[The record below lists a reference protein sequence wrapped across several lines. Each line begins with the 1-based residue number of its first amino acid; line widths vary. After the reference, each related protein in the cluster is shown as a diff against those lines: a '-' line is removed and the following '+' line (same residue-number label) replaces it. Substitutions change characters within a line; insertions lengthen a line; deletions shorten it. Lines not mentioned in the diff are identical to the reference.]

1 MIINRLGTKLLNVFP
16 HMVKPGSSGRITTAV
31 VMTIVAV
38 CLGLCYMMTKSIEP
52 KFAFFVDGF
61 ELPSPQMVTVGE
73 GSTVCFKGVKHDYLC
88 ITPNADGSYMWKV
101 NEAYQDT
108 LQYFKINDENPQ
120 KHIIRDDSK
129 QKITINLS
137 EQETISF
144 SGSEIW
150 DEWDDEFDE
159 QQDILARHFAARYG
173 FVHRSK
179 TEEDSLRWVSYCNA
193 NDVRSFFE
201 RSKDGNSIV
210 LVILDNKTFITEGD
224 DTIGY
229 IREGVTKSGDGSE
242 QKNLCK
248 IQFFDVNSHCYMDG
262 ETDNGTFQIDGVNYV
277 MKATV
282 KLTEW
287 GAGHVMLE
295 RTNVGNVQV
304 RYPRA
309 LGYVGTID
317 SLYENC
323 SQTCHFFTLKQ
334 NTQTFPIGTDIY
346 LPQLS
351 AAISQDICNVQLS
364 GRKDIYIHS
373 NDNANDSVHVTT
385 AKSSYLPFNIVPAL
399 NKLSLNSNGVTLML
413 RAGIVDSQFAWSYM
427 LVPFTVGI
435 VLLILILC
443 PWSPVRINTDDVASY
458 SYYSVSQLNRYPA
471 YFAMLLVVAMVYC
484 ICKSLIALKLSY
496 TYPYFEKMTG
506 ITPVTTSLMLLLF
519 FTLAMVFNYKIIEA
533 MEGDKDELFGDETT
547 QHGKRKWVAWTITAC
562 LFAGIIWVFFN
573 VLDNAVSES
582 VIKSYFPSQI
592 YNANVFRWRDIFG
605 INDTHRSVPYT
616 LMLLEGI
623 VLIVW
628 FAQNCYYQWEGV
640 KEFFIDN
647 MERAKDAVK
656 VLWEEKVM
664 GKVEWKKLGL
674 FDKIKENGGE
684 EIWNKVQNGNGGV
697 VGKMLVLVRRNFIV
711 CLSILIGLLFGAF
724 FIDVLSKPLIVLAF
738 LWAVLCLW
746 DAFVLAV
753 KALFPWHFVLLFSM
767 VVIGPMLGNFGT
779 AFITIGVIIGMCK
792 ALSGV
797 EFIENDNYDEKSYDT
812 RHIVFF
818 EMLIISLV
826 YIVCAMVADNGYM
839 TNYIGFLLTVLC
851 FYFIMDKNGKWLMQ
865 SDEDA
870 ERESKWV
877 GLLIA
882 FACVLLIT
890 LPTLCSK
897 MFSTDEVNYSRMS
910 RRIMLYSN
918 FSDLQK
924 SGYRYAES
932 DAEFMTIMSHYM
944 QNYEGKDPLSNEEHF
959 LHPSVSTGQSPV
971 VLNDLSVPIAFIGSY
986 GVIRSSCVYFL
997 LLIAL
1002 LILVIQF
1009 SVGYETTDGWESYL
1023 TNAMQRRLLAVFMWV
1038 GTSFYIYMSY
1048 LGHIP
1053 FTGRLNPGFGVD
1065 AVGEALE
1072 SAILLAFMA
1081 VVTVKTPKSQ
1091 DNS

>member
-16 HMVKPGSSGRITTAV
+16 RMMKPGSSGRLTTAV
-31 VMTIVAV
+31 VIAIVTI
-38 CLGLCYMMTKSIEP
+38 CFGLCYIMTNSIEP
-52 KFAFFVDGF
+52 KFAFFLDGL
-61 ELPSPQMVTVGE
+61 ELPAPQVITVGE
-73 GSTVCFKGVKHDYLC
+73 GSSVCFKDVRTDYLS
-88 ITPNADGSYMWKV
+88 ITPNADGSFSWKV
-101 NEAYQDT
+101 NGAYKDT
-108 LQYFKINDENPQ
+108 LHYFKINDENPQ
-120 KHIIRDDSK
+120 KHIIKDSPN
-129 QKITINLS
+129 QKITIYLS
-137 EQETISF
+137 TQDTISI

-150 DEWDDEFDE
+150 NEWEDEFDR

-173 FVHRSK
+173 FEHKSK
-179 TEEDSLRWVSYCNA
+179 NEEDSLRWVSYCNS

-210 LVILDNKTFITEGD
+210 LVILDNKTFVTEDGN
-224 DTIGY
+224 TIGY
-229 IREGVTKSGDGSE
+229 VREGVARVEEGSE
-242 QKNLCK
+242 QNGRCK

-262 ETDNGTFQIDGVNYV
+262 EANNGTFQINGVNYV
-277 MKATV
+277 MKASV

-295 RTNVGNVQV
+295 RTPAGNIQV
-304 RYPRA
+304 WYPKA

-317 SLYENC
+317 SLYENTKKT
-323 SQTCHFFTLKQ
+323 SHFFTLKQ

-346 LPQLS
+346 LPQIS
-351 AAISQDICNVQLS
+351 SEVSQDICNVQLN
-364 GRKDIYIHS
+364 GKHGVYIHS
-373 NDNANDSVHVTT
+373 NDNANDSVRVTK
-385 AKSSYLPFNIVPAL
+385 AKTNNLPFSVVPAL
-399 NKLSLNSNGVTLML
+399 NKLTLHSNGVTLML
-413 RAGIVDSQFAWSYM
+413 RAGVIDTHFAWSYM
-427 LVPFTVGI
+427 LVPFTVGL
-435 VLLILILC
+435 VLLILVLC
-443 PWSPVRINTDDVASY
+443 PWSPVRIDTDGVTSY
-458 SYYSVSQLNRYPA
+458 SYYSVSQLNRYPT
-471 YFAMLLVVAMVYC
+471 YFSMLLVVAMVYC

-496 TYPYFEKMTG
+496 TYPYFEKLTG

-519 FTLAMVFNYKIIEA
+519 FTLAMVFNHKIIEA

-547 QHGKRKWVAWTITAC
+547 RHGMRKWIAWGIAVG
-562 LFAGIIWVFFN
+562 LFAGVIFVFFN
-573 VLDNAVSES
+573 VLDCAVSAG

-592 YNANVFRWRDIFG
+592 YSMNVFRWRDIFG

-623 VLIVW
+623 MLIVW
-628 FAQNCYYQWEGV
+628 LVRNCYYQWEGV
-640 KEFFIDN
+640 KQFFTDN
-647 MERAKDAVK
+647 VEKAKDAAN

-664 GKVEWKKLGL
+664 GKIEWKKWGL
-674 FDKIKENGGE
+674 FEKIKGNYGYEVMG
-684 EIWNKVQNGNGGV
+684 KV
-697 VGKMLVLVRRNFIV
+697 MMLVRRNFIV
-711 CLSILIGLLFGAF
+711 CLSVLIVMLFGAF

-738 LWAVLCLW
+738 LWALLSLW
-746 DAFVLAV
+746 DAVVLAV
-753 KALFPWHFVLLFSM
+753 RALFPWHFVLLLSM
-767 VVIGPMLGNFGT
+767 IVIGPMLGNFGT

-797 EFIENDNYDEKSYDT
+797 EFIENDSYNEKSYDT

-818 EMLIISLV
+818 EMLIISLL

-839 TNYIGFLLTVLC
+839 TNYVGFLLSVLC
-851 FYFIMDKNGKWLMQ
+851 FYFIMDKNGKWQMQ

-877 GLLIA
+877 GLLIG

-897 MFSTDEVNYSRMS
+897 MFSTDDVNYSRMS

-918 FSDLQK
+918 FADLQK

-1081 VVTVKTPKSQ
+1081 IVTVKTPKAQ
-1091 DNS
+1091 NEA